1 MRLVNRAAITV
12 KPKRPYID
20 WANTLDDDGPKITQE
35 HLPERAVYLV
45 DDIED
50 FPGNMSEIVERHF
63 AEIFEQEL
71 VAWHRIESDWPEN
84 RDFATFVEWFEVE
97 VHSMILDL
105 SRRRFATEPFDGY

>member
-12 KPKRPYID
+12 KPKEPYID
-20 WANTLDDDGPKITQE
+20 WANGLDDDGPKIALG

-45 DDIED
+45 DDVENLVGDVED
-50 FPGNMSEIVERHF
+50 IVEWYF

-71 VAWHRIESDWPEN
+71 VAWHRVESDWPQN
-84 RDFATFVEWFEVE
+84 RDLATFMEWFEVE

-105 SRRRFATEPFDGY
+105 SQRRFATEPFDGY